1 MKILFASSNQG
12 KISELNSLFSG
23 TDHEPV
29 SINSDGFQSF
39 EVPENGSTFSEN
51 ALLKAQAYAEKYRLP
66 SLADDS
72 GLEVVALDNRPGV
85 DSNRWFEGS
94 DNDRNN
100 ELLRLLQDQEN
111 RNARFVTVA
120 CLYFPD
126 TKNCHF
132 FEGSV
137 DGTISDAPRGQAGF
151 GYDPIFIPQ
160 GFDKTFA
167 ELGIEEKNKL
177 SHRAQAFAQ
186 VKTFLS
192 NF

>member
-1 MKILFASSNQG
+1 M
-12 KISELNSLFSG
+12 
-23 TDHEPV
+23 
-29 SINSDGFQSF
+29 
-39 EVPENGSTFSEN
+39 
-51 ALLKAQAYAEKYRLP
+51 
-66 SLADDS
+66 
-72 GLEVVALDNRPGV
+72 DNRPGV
-85 DSNRWFEGS
+85 ASNRWFGGS
-94 DNDRNN
+94 DSDRNI

-111 RNARFVTVA
+111 RTARFVTLA

-137 DGTISDAPRGQAGF
+137 DGTISDAPRGKTGF

-177 SHRAQAFAQ
+177 SHRARAFAQ
-186 VKTFLS
+186 AKIFLS
-192 NF
+192 SL